1 MLLPITLNQR
11 QNKMFCLSKKNKHFC
26 LFSPLF
32 PDISSAF
39 VICLNV
45 NSFYF
50 LVFLRCGS
58 QKSSAWA
65 EDRKS
70 LPRSSAHA
78 CFCAS
83 AHLRWN
89 ESVFVSTLT
98 LRFPPLSF
106 FPKHFRRTQKAA
118 LCCRAVWE
126 EKRTRHILQLCFAAT
141 QTLFLSSI
149 YSVDQFVWRFSVVQV
164 SAA

>member
-1 MLLPITLNQR
+1 MIISECGKQRTCSCPSRDRECKWPKPCVNYANCRSAVPVFTLRPFPYCLCSDRR
-11 QNKMFCLSKKNKHFC
+11 QSSRKEFLGCCCQLHSTKGKTKCSVSQKKKNFC

-39 VICLNV
+39 VICLNM

-70 LPRSSAHA
+70 LPRSSAHG

-83 AHLRWN
+83 AHLR
-89 ESVFVSTLT
+89 
-98 LRFPPLSF
+98 
-106 FPKHFRRTQKAA
+106 
-118 LCCRAVWE
+118 
-126 EKRTRHILQLCFAAT
+126 
-141 QTLFLSSI
+141 
-149 YSVDQFVWRFSVVQV
+149 
-164 SAA
+164 